1 MNRSTQRFIF
11 LMGFVP
17 TSVVGQGV
25 QLGSLHVVVEGIKNA
40 KGQVKIGLEKSA
52 DEFDKGP
59 LHEARYRGETV
70 VSKEGKIEVHFR
82 DVPYGSYAIK
92 SFHDEDGNGQLNT
105 NFMGIPTEDYGFSNN
120 ARGTMGPAKF
130 QDARFELDAQEKT
143 ITIRLK

>member
-1 MNRSTQRFIF
+1 MNKAMQSLLFV
-11 LMGFVP
+11 MGFGP
-17 TSVVGQGV
+17 TSVLGQGAS
-25 QLGSLHVVVEGIKNA
+25 LGTLHVVIEGIKNA
-40 KGQVKIGLEKSA
+40 KGQVKVGLEKTA
-52 DEFDKGP
+52 EEFDQGP

-70 VSKEGKIEVHFR
+70 ASKEGRIEVRFR
-82 DVPYGSYAIK
+82 DVPYGTYAIK

-130 QDARFELDAQEKT
+130 QDARFELDATEKT

>member
-1 MNRSTQRFIF
+1 MNKAMRNMIAVLGF
-11 LMGFVP
+11 LP
-17 TSVVGQGV
+17 TTVLGQGT
-25 QLGSLHVVVEGIKNA
+25 QLGSLHVVIEGIKNA
-40 KGQVKIGLEKSA
+40 KGQVKVGLEKTA
-52 DEFDKGP
+52 AEFDQGP

-70 VSKEGKIEVHFR
+70 VSKEGKIEVYFR

-105 NFMGIPTEDYGFSNN
+105 NFMGIPAEDYGFSNN

-130 QDARFELDAQEKT
+130 QDARFELDAPQKT

>member
-1 MNRSTQRFIF
+1 MRKSLSRLIVVIGF
-11 LMGFVP
+11 LP
-17 TSVVGQGV
+17 TSVLGQGV
-25 QLGSLHVVVEGIKNA
+25 QLGTLHVVVEGIKSS
-40 KGQVKIGLEKSA
+40 KGQVKVGLEKTA
-52 DEFDKGP
+52 AEFDQGP

-70 VSKEGKIEVHFR
+70 VSKEGRIEVHFR
-82 DVPYGSYAIK
+82 DLPYGTYAIK

-130 QDARFELDAQEKT
+130 EAARFELDSSEKT